1 MNIDLALGGGGGT
14 SRLGSRVVLA
24 VDFIHVYA
32 M

>member
-1 MNIDLALGGGGGT
+1 VNIDLAMGGWGGKIT
-14 SRLGSRVVLA
+14 VGSPVVLA